1 MCGYTDFQA
10 LGTCITR
17 FCALS
22 AAGALTYAA
31 WRTQS
36 AWHVLRCKLRDAV
49 VSLCGYLAY
58 RGANSAA
65 ASDGRH

>member
-10 LGTCITR
+10 LSTCITR

-22 AAGALTYAA
+22 AAGVLTYAA

-36 AWHVLRCKLRDAV
+36 AWCVLRCKLRDAV
-49 VSLCGYLAY
+49 VSFYGYLAY
-58 RGANSAA
+58 RGASSVA
-65 ASDGRH
+65 ASDGSS